1 MAGNADAGRWSAGLQ
16 ERLASTPGYARVAT
30 AGGMGALLVATVRT
44 AVRPPFSW
52 RRDLLIELST
62 AIRRCV
68 IPLVLSAGFFALG
81 LLVLYFGGVVKV
93 LGTLDRLGGGDLIGF
108 IREAIRWVSMMV
120 IAGVVGS
127 AVTADLA
134 SRKIREELDA
144 LAVLGVDQVKSLVV
158 PRVLAMTIAMPV
170 LSLIALGIS
179 TLIAYAAAT
188 QTYATGVTAAAFRQ
202 TFWAFAYSA
211 DAISLVVEMALVGV
225 FVGVVA
231 CYKGIN
237 AAGSTEGVGRAVNEC
252 VLISFLGAWIVHT
265 LFQFVVL
272 SLFPGV
278 LSLRG

>member
-1 MAGNADAGRWSAGLQ
+1 MAGSVRGLT
-16 ERLASTPGYARVAT
+16 AAPGYEGLKT
-30 AGGMGALLVATVRT
+30 AGGMGGLLVAATRA
-44 AVRPPFSW
+44 AVRRPFSW
-52 RRDLLIELST
+52 RDDAVVETSV
-62 AIRRCV
+62 AIRRTV
-68 IPLVLSAGFFALG
+68 VPLVLSAGFFALG

-127 AVTADLA
+127 AITADLG

-144 LAVLGVDQVKSLVV
+144 LAVLGVDQVQSLVV
-158 PRVLAMTIAMPV
+158 PRIIALTVAMPV
-170 LSLIALGIS
+170 LSLIALGLS
-179 TLIAYAAAT
+179 TLISYVAATQAYAA
-188 QTYATGVTAAAFRQ
+188 GMTAAAFRQ
-202 TFWAFAYSA
+202 SFWAFAYSA
-211 DAISLVVEMALVGV
+211 DVIGLVVEMAIVGL

-231 CYKGIN
+231 CYKGLN
-237 AAGSTEGVGRAVNEC
+237 AAGSTEGVGRAVSEC
-252 VLISFLGAWIVHT
+252 VLISFLGAWVIHT